1 MPTGRDFL
9 PVYGPSCRIVG
20 RCCVHA
26 AVERQ
31 ESLESFVAET
41 SGANWLGVEANLC
54 SKIECACVIKTLIVT
69 LWGAFANEWAW

>member
-31 ESLESFVAET
+31 ESLKSFVAEIID
-41 SGANWLGVEANLC
+41 ANWLGVEANLY
-54 SKIECACVIKTLIVT
+54 SKFECAYAIKRVIVT
-69 LWGAFANEWAW
+69 LWSAFANGWAW